1 MHQKNDKREKTAEE
15 KLMQDVTESVAESVE
30 QQNEENSDEKEPQ
43 RPTDSVT
50 MTKAEFLQV
59 KEHIEKLK
67 NEREEL
73 VNLAKRTQADFD
85 NFRKRNASI
94 YCESLEEGERGVIKE
109 LLPVLDNFERALQSN
124 GEGDAWREGVRLVYK
139 QFVNV
144 LEKNGLAEIEST
156 GQFDPEFHEAVLQE
170 EAEGKA
176 EGEIIEVLQ
185 KGYKVK
191 NRIIRHS
198 MVKVAK

>member
-1 MHQKNDKREKTAEE
+1 MHQKNDKREKTSEE
-15 KLMQDVTESVAESVE
+15 KLKQNVAEVMPESAE
-30 QQNEENSDEKEPQ
+30 QQNEENCGEKEPP
-43 RPTDSVT
+43 RSTDSVT

-59 KEHIEKLK
+59 KEHIDMLK
-67 NEREEL
+67 TEREEL

-85 NFRKRNASI
+85 NFRKRNAAVS
-94 YCESLEEGERGVIKE
+94 CESFEDGARGVIKD
-109 LLPVLDNFERALQSN
+109 LLPVLDNFERALQNS

-139 QFVNV
+139 QFLNV
-144 LEKNGLAEIEST
+144 LEKNGLEEIASE
-156 GQFDPEFHEAVLQE
+156 GQFDPELHEAVLQT

-176 EGEIIEVLQ
+176 EGDIVEVLQ

>member
-1 MHQKNDKREKTAEE
+1 MHQKNDKREKAAEE
-15 KLMQDVTESVAESVE
+15 KLIQDVAEGTAQSAE
-30 QQNEENSDEKEPQ
+30 QQNEETCSEKEPSK
-43 RPTDSVT
+43 PADGVT

-85 NFRKRNASI
+85 NFRKRNAAIS
-94 YCESLEEGERGVIKE
+94 CESLEEGTRCVIKE
-109 LLPVLDNFERALQSN
+109 LLPVIDNFERALQTG

-144 LEKNGLAEIEST
+144 LEKNGLAEIESE
-156 GQFDPEFHEAVLQE
+156 GQFDPELHEAVLQE

-176 EGEIIEVLQ
+176 EGEIVEVLQ